1 MNDLKLFRKD
11 NNLTQIEAAKYFSC
25 TQGFISQIERGE
37 RPIPD
42 TFFDKVIADNSI
54 KKTHLTKSTVMD
66 KVSSE
71 ELESEMI
78 PTSVFNMIKEER
90 KRSDSQINELL
101 AQQRI
106 LIETIKD
113 QAELLKKGDALPEN
127 DAKCVAATGLD
138 K

>member
-1 MNDLKLFRKD
+1 MIDFKLFRKD
-11 NNLTQIEAAKYFSC
+11 NNLTQNDAAKYFSC

-42 TFFDKVIADNSI
+42 AFFDKVIADNSI
-54 KKTHLTKSTVMD
+54 NKSHLTNTTIMNE
-66 KVSSE
+66 VSFE
-71 ELESEMI
+71 ETGNEMI
-78 PTSVFNMIKEER
+78 PASVLLIIKEER

-106 LIETIKD
+106 LVETIKI
-113 QAELLKKGDALPEN
+113 QTELLKKGNVLQEN
-127 DAKCVAATGLD
+127 SARCVGATGSE